1 MNPVEV
7 LLVAVGLAMDALAVS
22 LGVGAGGQARTA
34 RPILRLSF
42 HLGLFQGLMTL
53 LGWLAGATIARYIS
67 SVDHWVAL
75 ALLVYVGGSMIRS
88 GLSQEKQLQ
97 PGNPTKGKTLVMLS
111 VATSLDSLAV
121 GLSLGMVDVNVLGA
135 SLVIACVTLGF
146 SLVGLLAGKQ
156 LGVKFGKRMEVLGG
170 LILIGI
176 GLNILITD
184 LFL

>member
-1 MNPVEV
+1 MNPFGV
-7 LLVAVGLAMDALAVS
+7 LLVAVGLAMDAFAVS
-22 LGVGAGGQARTA
+22 LGVGTSGQARTA

-42 HLGLFQGLMTL
+42 HLGLFQGMMTL

-67 SVDHWVAL
+67 GIDHWVAL

-88 GLSQEKQLQ
+88 GLSQDVEVQRD
-97 PGNPTKGKTLVMLS
+97 NPTKGKTLVMLS
-111 VATSLDSLAV
+111 VATSIDALAV
-121 GLSLGMVDVNVLGA
+121 GLSLGMIDVNVVGA

-146 SLVGLLAGKQ
+146 SLAGMLAGMQ

-176 GLNILITD
+176 GLNILITH
-184 LFL
+184 LIK